1 MFEHKVQPMAGKEI
15 SKKAVVAAGASHSRT
30 EREGDRY
37 THQQALHNILTTAM
51 VVQANVER

>member
-37 THQQALHNILTTAM
+37 VSGNDKGYQK
-51 VVQANVER
+51 

>member
-1 MFEHKVQPMAGKEI
+1 MQPMAGKEI

-37 THQQALHNILTTAM
+37 THQQALHNILTAAM